1 VPNGP
6 DPSGV
11 HEAVIAQRASTSAG
25 ADAEVE
31 VGFEDFFRSTYPR
44 LAQAG
49 LLLTGDRAEAE
60 DLAQEAMARAFERWD
75 RVRKMESPEGYV
87 YRTTLNL
94 HRKRVRRAAVLDRLR
109 LWEQPRG
116 MDPADEVE
124 PRDQVLRILG
134 SLSREQREALVL
146 TGWLGLSAEEAGRV
160 LGIDAA
166 SVRGRVHRARAA
178 VREQQH
184 GDGHE

>member
-1 VPNGP
+1 M
-6 DPSGV
+6 
-11 HEAVIAQRASTSAG
+11 VIARRAPVAAE
-25 ADAEVE
+25 ADAGVE
-31 VGFEDFFRSTYPR
+31 LRFEDFFRSTYPR

-75 RVRKMESPEGYV
+75 RVREMDEPEGYV
-87 YRTTLNL
+87 YRTAMNM
-94 HRKRVRRAAVLDRLR
+94 HRKRLRKAAVLDRLR
-109 LWEQPRG
+109 LWERPRG

-124 PRDQVLRILG
+124 PRHEVLRILA

-146 TGWLGLSAEEAGRV
+146 TEWLGFTAEEAGRL

-166 SVRGRVHRARAA
+166 SVRGRSHRARQSI
-178 VREQQH
+178 RQRH
-184 GDGHE
+184 GGGDE

>member
-1 VPNGP
+1 M
-6 DPSGV
+6 
-11 HEAVIAQRASTSAG
+11 IAQRASAPAG

-31 VGFEDFFRSTYPR
+31 FGFEDFFRSTYPR

-94 HRKRVRRAAVLDRLR
+94 HRKRVRRAGVLDRLR
-109 LWEQPRG
+109 LWERPRG

-166 SVRGRVHRARAA
+166 SVRGRVHRARLA
-178 VREQQH
+178 VRERH
-184 GDGHE
+184 GGGDE